1 MIEIR
6 RHTGVTEWRFS
17 SLGSRV
23 AGYGASAFLTDDGVL
38 IDTGIPA
45 CGAEFESLL
54 DTSSVRGAII
64 THHHEDHAGNV
75 ERLADRGVPIWIAAD
90 TRPFLASVERIG
102 AYRRFTWHSMPRL
115 RSPVVPYDTG
125 DVTVLPTPGHCADH
139 HAVWHAATR
148 TLFSGDLFLGV
159 AVRIAHHAEDPWA
172 MIDSLERM
180 AALEP
185 ARMFCAHRGLVT
197 EPAGALLAKAEWIRR
212 MIDTLQQRIDAG
224 DSDHTILRTV
234 LGGESV
240 AGWASGGEYS
250 SRNLVRRVRERRPA
264 RPA

>member
-1 MIEIR
+1 MIEMR

-23 AGYGASAFLTDDGVL
+23 AGYGVSAFLTDDGVL

-45 CGAEFESLL
+45 CGTAFESLL
-54 DTSSVRGAII
+54 DAASVRGAII

-75 ERLADRGVPIWIAAD
+75 ERVADRGVPIWIAED
-90 TRPFLASVERIG
+90 TRPLLASVERIG
-102 AYRRFTWHSMPRL
+102 AYRRLTWHSMPRL

-172 MIDSLERM
+172 LIDSLERM

-197 EPAGALLAKAEWIRR
+197 APVGALRAKAEWIRR
-212 MIDTLQQRIDAG
+212 MIDRLQQRIDAG
-224 DSDHTILRTV
+224 DSDATILRTV

-240 AGWASGGEYS
+240 AGWASRGEYS
-250 SRNLVRRVRERRPA
+250 RRNLVRLVRTRQAA
-264 RPA
+264 RPV